1 MVKTTNRYHSVTLRI
16 CNQLIVL
23 TLLFFPAYL
32 KAQTPQ
38 VPVAQLLSPP
48 EISAQFSP
56 ADANGKVLRSRTASV
71 RLDLLSRLSTRGAD
85 IISFNLFDDV
95 ALECVFTRRI
105 KRSSTSYSWFGEIL
119 GYHGGTF
126 SLAVEKNTMVANV
139 SLPGEVMY
147 QIRHLADGLHEVRE
161 ISPENIPGCSGG
173 IRIPEQA
180 RKSAASNDQI
190 ATTDDQVGA
199 LDASCGADI
208 LVVYTPVARTA
219 AGGTTAMQA
228 LVNLAV
234 DAANIAYENSEINMR
249 LRLVHQAEISYTES
263 GSKGIDLERLTY
275 NDSYM
280 ESIFGLR
287 NTYGADL
294 VCLLV
299 HYTSGCGTAWLW
311 DDLGDDFTDW
321 AFSVVVWDC
330 AAGYYSLAHE
340 AGHNMGCAHATPESV
355 QGEGL
360 YNYSMGWRFGIAP
373 NQYRTVMAYSPGTR
387 IQHFSNP
394 DINYDGYPTGVPV
407 AYSNRAH
414 NARSIN
420 NASSSIVNWRSH
432 TVAYTPPVAQND
444 NAATQPGIPVEITLD
459 ATDDG
464 CPGSMDFIVL
474 SLPSYGTLTDP
485 GSDDITAGELP
496 YTITGGQNQLTYTP
510 TVSCYTGPDTFTFK
524 ANDGGSAPTGG
535 DSNIATCTIEI
546 STYTSTTIG
555 SGTSTWDYPM
565 FTYWHDSRT
574 QVIYT
579 SAEIGSATTISAMSL
594 YVTTLPG
601 QSLSNWT
608 IRIKHTALSSYATAS
623 FETAGWTTVFQ
634 DDVTVSSTGW
644 NMFAF
649 TTPFVYNGSS
659 NLMVDFSHNNSSYTT
674 QGYCRRW
681 TPGGVRSA
689 FAYSDSDHSDPLN
702 WSGTT
707 SPDVYGHI
715 YVPQLQFSQS
725 VDLSPPV
732 GDFEPDCVVGWK
744 DLAFL
749 CTQWLNT
756 SCNSG
761 NDYCGGAD
769 FEPDNDVDFR
779 DFAIFA
785 ENFGQGM

>member
-1 MVKTTNRYHSVTLRI
+1 MKTTNRYHSVTLRI

-38 VPVAQLLSPP
+38 LLSPP

-56 ADANGKVLRSRTASV
+56 SDPNGKILRTRTASV

-119 GYHGGTF
+119 NYHGGTF
-126 SLAVEKNTMVANV
+126 SLAVEKDTMVANV

-147 QIRHLADGLHEVRE
+147 QIRHLADGLHEIRE
-161 ISPENIPGCSGG
+161 ISPEDIPGCSGG

-180 RKSAASNDQI
+180 RRSAASNDQI
-190 ATTDDQVGA
+190 ATPDDQVGA

-208 LVVYTPVARTA
+208 LVVYTPAARSQ

-234 DAANIAYENSEINMR
+234 DAANIAYENSQINMR
-249 LRLVHQAEISYTES
+249 LRLVHKAEISYTES

-280 ESIFGLR
+280 ESIFALR

-294 VCLLV
+294 VCLMV
-299 HYTSGCGTAWLW
+299 HYTSGCGTGWLW
-311 DDLGDDFTDW
+311 DNPGDDFTDW
-321 AFSVVVWDC
+321 AFSVVVGDC
-330 AAGYYSLAHE
+330 AAAYYSLAHE
-340 AGHNMGCAHATPESV
+340 AGHNMGCAHATPEAT

-360 YNYSMGWRFGIAP
+360 YNYSMGWRFAA
-373 NQYRTVMAYSPGTR
+373 NTYRTVMAYSPGTR

-414 NARSIN
+414 NALSIN
-420 NASSSIVNWRSH
+420 NAASSIVNWRTH
-432 TVAYTPPVAQND
+432 TVAYTPPTAQND

-474 SLPSYGTLTDP
+474 SLPSYGTLSDP

-496 YTITGGQNQLTYTP
+496 YTIAGGANQLTYTP

-535 DSNIATCTIEI
+535 DSNIATCSIEI
-546 STYTSTTIG
+546 STFTSTNIG
-555 SGTSTWDYPM
+555 SGSSTWQEPM
-565 FTYWHDSRT
+565 FTYYHDSRT

-579 SAEIGSATTISAMSL
+579 SAEIGPATTISALSL
-594 YVTTLPG
+594 YVTVTPG
-601 QSLSNWT
+601 LSLNNWT
-608 IRIKHTALSSYATAS
+608 IRLKHTSKSSYSSAS
-623 FETAGWTTVFQ
+623 FETDDWTTVFQ
-634 DDVTVSSTGW
+634 DDVTVTSTGW
-644 NMFAF
+644 NLFAF

-659 NLMVDFSHNNSSYTT
+659 NLMVDFSHNNTSWEEVPGS
-674 QGYCRRW
+674 CRMW
-681 TPGGVRSA
+681 VPGGTRSA
-689 FAYSDSDHSDPLN
+689 YAYADSDQGDPLN
-702 WSGTT
+702 WSGTNPPT
-707 SPDVYGHI
+707 FDSVS
-715 YVPQLQFSQS
+715 YVPQVQLSQS
-725 VDLSPPV
+725 VDLQPPV
-732 GDFEPDCVVGWK
+732 GDFEPDCDVDWN

-769 FEPDNDVDFR
+769 FEPDNDVDFK